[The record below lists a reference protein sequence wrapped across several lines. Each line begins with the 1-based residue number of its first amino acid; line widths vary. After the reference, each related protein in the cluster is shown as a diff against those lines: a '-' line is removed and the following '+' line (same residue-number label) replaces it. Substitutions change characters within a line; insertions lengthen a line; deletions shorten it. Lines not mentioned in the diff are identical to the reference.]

1 MCDHLTESIADTE
14 MKNQLFSI
22 KPDIKKIRKIVQ
34 IMTFLSLNFL
44 LFLKIVT
51 FGLKKSFT
59 LIFN

>member
-1 MCDHLTESIADTE
+1 MTSP
-14 MKNQLFSI
+14 S
-22 KPDIKKIRKIVQ
+22 DIKKIRKIVQ

-51 FGLKKSFT
+51 VGLKKSFT